1 MEKHEKEY
9 MMSEFDYA
17 IAFSRNLG
25 WVTEDEQL
33 ILKGKKVAIAGLG
46 GVGGSHLITLARL
59 GVSYFSIADMDVF
72 DWPNL
77 NRQAGA
83 FASTMNTPKLDVMR
97 KMLKDINPEASAT
110 CFSEGVTDDNI
121 DAFLEGV
128 DLYVDSLDVF
138 CMDIRR
144 KVFAKCRE
152 KGIPAISA
160 APTGMGTA
168 VVIFSKNGMSYDSY
182 FDYKEEDTFETQVIK
197 FIVGLSPSMLQK
209 RYLVREGTFDVSL
222 RKAPSTPMGID
233 LAAGVACTNALKI
246 LLGRGQVIY
255 APCGMHFDAY
265 LNRIEKTWIP
275 FGNKNPLQKLKICF
289 VKFILARQK
298 RARG

>member
-1 MEKHEKEY
+1 
-9 MMSEFDYA
+9 MSEFDYGV
-17 IAFSRNLG
+17 AFSRNLG

-33 ILKGKKVAIAGLG
+33 LLRTKKVAIAGLG
-46 GVGGSHLITLARL
+46 GVGGSHLLTLARL
-59 GVSYFSIADMDVF
+59 GVASFSIADMDVF

-83 FASTMNTPKLDVMR
+83 FASTMDLPKIDVMG
-97 KMLKDINPEASAT
+97 KMLKDINPEASISG
-110 CFSEGVTDDNI
+110 FSEGVTDKNL
-121 DAFLEGV
+121 DAFLDGV

-152 KGIPAISA
+152 KGIPAITA

-168 VVIFSKNGMSYDSY
+168 VVIFSKDSMSFDEY
-182 FDYKEEDTFETQVIK
+182 FDYADDDFETQVVK
-197 FIVGLSPSMLQK
+197 FIVGLSPAMLQK
-209 RYLVREGTFDVSL
+209 SYLVRKGTFDVSL

-255 APCGMHFDAY
+255 APHGMHFDAY
-265 LNRIEKTWIP
+265 LNRLKKTWVP
-275 FGNKNPLQKLKICF
+275 FGNRNPLQKLKILF
-289 VKFILARQK
+289 VKSILSQQKKIDGRQ
-298 RARG
+298 

>member
-1 MEKHEKEY
+1 
-9 MMSEFDYA
+9 MSEFDYE

-33 ILKGKKVAIAGLG
+33 LLKSKKVAIAGLG
-46 GVGGSHLITLARL
+46 GVGGSHLLTLARL
-59 GVSYFSIADMDVF
+59 GVSSFSIADMDVF

-83 FASTMNTPKLDVMR
+83 FASTMDLPKIDVMS
-97 KMLKDINPEASAT
+97 KMLKDINPEASISGFA
-110 CFSEGVTDDNI
+110 EGVTDDNL
-121 DAFLEGV
+121 DAFLDGV

-152 KGIPAISA
+152 KGVPAITA

-168 VVIFSKNGMSYDSY
+168 VVIFSKDSMSFDDY
-182 FDYKEEDTFETQVIK
+182 FDYADDDFETQVVK
-197 FIVGLSPSMLQK
+197 FIVGLSPAMLQK
-209 RYLVREGTFDVSL
+209 TYLVCKGTFDVSL

-233 LAAGVACTNALKI
+233 LAAGVACSNALKI
-246 LLGRGQVIY
+246 LLGRGNVIY
-255 APCGMHFDAY
+255 APHGMHFDAY
-265 LNRIEKTWIP
+265 LNRLRKTWVP
-275 FGNKNPLQKLKICF
+275 FGNRNPLQKLKIFF
-289 VKFILARQK
+289 VKSILAQQKKSDGRQ
-298 RARG
+298 